1 MKYGCGEMKNVIL
14 LLLFFV
20 IGILAL
26 VQEPVSDSIDALAGA
41 TNETYSNTVDELAG
55 ASEREDDDD
64 EHEDEDDD

>member
-1 MKYGCGEMKNVIL
+1 MKNIVL

-20 IGILAL
+20 VGVLAL

-41 TNETYSNTVDELAG
+41 TNQTYGNTVDELAG
-55 ASEREDDDD
+55 ASEREDED